1 METRSP
7 SGCSAASTK
16 WQVPELRAPR
26 EQKQKPPPPALGEE
40 PPRWARPGPGG
51 SCAAGS
57 RGDAPP
63 RPDPRSLLGET
74 PAPPLSRPDRAG
86 PRERSQQRLPRPSAQ
101 GNQAEFGRLGASMGL
116 STADGGGG
124 PGARDLES
132 LDAYI
137 QRTLSALYPPFEA
150 TAATVLWQLF
160 SVAERC
166 HGGDGLHCLTS
177 FLLPAKRALQ
187 HLQQE
192 ACARYRGLVF
202 LHPGWPLC
210 AHEKVV
216 VQLASLHGV
225 RLQPGD
231 FYLQVTSSGKQ
242 SARLVLKCLSRL
254 GRGTEEVTVPEAM
267 YGCVFTGAFL
277 EWVNRERRHVPLK
290 TCLLTSGLAVHR
302 APWSDVTD
310 PVFVPSPGAILQSCS
325 SCTGPERLP
334 SSPSEA
340 PVPTQAMAGPHF
352 QGSTSCPDTL
362 TPPCRQ
368 GRTGSDQLRHLPYP
382 GRAELGSPRTLFGS
396 SDRDFE
402 KVSPSEQG
410 PRMPPENCG
419 GSGDR
424 PDPMDQEDGPK
435 ALTFHTDLG
444 IPSSRRRP
452 PGDPTCVQPR
462 RWFRESYMEAL
473 RNPMPLGS
481 SEEAL
486 RDPACSSLAE
496 ASWDLGTGAA
506 ASGTQEETSGPRG
519 DPQQTPSLE
528 KERHTPSWTGP
539 GAAGQTLP
547 RRSRSRERA
556 PRSSRGAQAAA
567 CHTSHHSAG
576 SRPGGHRGGQAVGTP
591 NCVPVEGP
599 GCTKEEDVLASSACV
614 STDGGS
620 LHCHNPS
627 RPSGVP
633 AQQPHPEQEGWPP
646 GTGDFPSQVPKQVLD
661 VSQELLQSGIVTLPG
676 TRDRH
681 GRAVVQIR
689 TRSPLWTREHSSCAE
704 LTRLLLYFHSIPRKE
719 VRDLGLVVLVDARR
733 SPAAPAVSHA
743 LAGLQN
749 NTSPIIHSILLL
761 VDKESAFRPD
771 KDAIIQCEV
780 VSSLKALHKFVDS
793 CQLTADLD
801 GSFPYSHGDWI
812 CFRQRLEHFAA
823 NCEEAIIF
831 LQNSFCSLNT
841 HRTPRTAQEVTE
853 LIDQHETMMK
863 LVLEDPLLVS
873 LRLEGGTVLARLR
886 REELGTEDS
895 RDTLEA
901 STGLYDRVDEE
912 VHRLVLALNNHLQ
925 QLERLR
931 ELASLLEGNDQVHA
945 RALTGASRQRRAAGT
960 RGTVHTPGLP
970 TTDPSS
976 QMLARGPT
984 GPIPGA
990 GPGTPHQQ
998 SYQKGL
1004 QLAKEN
1010 PQRTE
1015 EMVQDF
1021 RRGLSAVVSQAE
1033 CGEGELARWT
1043 HSSELCETVSSW
1055 MGPLDPE
1062 ASASSLLA
1070 ECLRSCHQEA
1080 TSVAAEAFPGA
1091 GVAVLKPH
1099 ALGRLWASQ
1108 QDLWL
1113 QYPQTRLRLEE
1124 ALSKAASDPSL
1135 PPLAQSPPKH
1145 ERAQEAMRRPHKPPS
1160 VPSTDS
1166 EGGAWEP
1173 AQPLSSLPGRALLCG
1188 QDGEPLGPGLCAPWD
1203 PLSPLGGLPGA
1214 GATTAHLEDSSACS
1228 SEPIQTLASR
1238 PRKHPQKK
1246 MIKKTQSFEIP
1257 QPDSG
1262 PRDSCQPDH
1271 TGVFSKGLEV
1281 TSTVATEKKLLLRQR
1296 ARSPPVTRSRS
1307 LSSPSGLHPAEEDGR
1322 QQVSSSRLR
1331 HIMAEMIATERE
1343 YVRCLGYVID
1353 NYFPEMKR
1361 MDLPQGL
1368 RGKHHVIFGNL
1379 EKLHDFHQQ
1388 HFLRELERCRHCPLA
1403 VGRSF
1408 LRHEEQFG
1416 MYVIYSKNKP
1426 QSDALLSSH
1435 GNAFFKVIPLGPPPT
1450 ACPALSQ
1457 AGADPLTRP
1466 LQDKQRELGDKMD
1479 LASYL
1484 LRPVQRVAKYALLL
1498 QDLLKEASC
1507 SLAQEQELGELRAA
1521 EVMVCFQLRHGND
1534 LLAMDAIRGCD
1545 VNLKE
1550 QGQLRCRDEFI
1561 VCCGR
1566 KKYLR
1571 HVFLFEDLILFSKTQ
1586 KVEGSHDVYL
1596 YKQSFKTAEIGM
1608 TENVGDSGLRFE
1620 IWFRRRQK
1628 SQDTYILQAS
1638 SAEVKSAWTDVI
1650 GRILWRQALKS
1661 RELRIQ
1667 EMASMGIGNQP
1678 FMDIKPRDR
1687 ARDCAVIS
1695 DRAPKCAVMSNR
1707 VPDSIVKGTESQM
1720 RGSTAVSS
1728 SDHATPFKRPH
1739 STISDSSTSSSSSQS
1754 SSILVSLG
1762 LLVSSSPAH
1771 PGLWSP
1777 AHSPWSSDIRACVE
1791 EDEPEPEL
1799 ETGTQAAVHEGA
1811 PAVLLSRT
1819 RQA

>member
-1 METRSP
+1 
-7 SGCSAASTK
+7 
-16 WQVPELRAPR
+16 
-26 EQKQKPPPPALGEE
+26 
-40 PPRWARPGPGG
+40 
-51 SCAAGS
+51 
-57 RGDAPP
+57 
-63 RPDPRSLLGET
+63 
-74 PAPPLSRPDRAG
+74 
-86 PRERSQQRLPRPSAQ
+86 
-101 GNQAEFGRLGASMGL
+101 MGL
-116 STADGGGG
+116 SAADGGGG
-124 PGARDLES
+124 PGAGDLES

-231 FYLQVTSSGKQ
+231 FYLQVTSAGKQ

-254 GRGTEEVTVPEAM
+254 GRGIEEVTIPEAM

-277 EWVNRERRHVPLK
+277 EWVNQERSHVPLR

-302 APWSDVTD
+302 APWSDITN

-325 SCTGPERLP
+325 SCTGPEQLP

-340 PVPTQAMAGPHF
+340 PAPTQAMAGPHF
-352 QGSTSCPDTL
+352 QGSTPSPDTL
-362 TPPCRQ
+362 TPPCRR
-368 GRTGSDQLRHLPYP
+368 GRVGSDQLRHLPYP
-382 GRAELGSPRTLFGS
+382 ERAELGRPQTLSGS

-419 GSGDR
+419 GSEQKL
-424 PDPMDQEDGPK
+424 DQEEGPK
-435 ALTFHTDLG
+435 TLTFHTDLD

-452 PGDPTCVQPR
+452 PGDSSCVPPR

-486 RDPACSSLAE
+486 GGPACSSLAG
-496 ASWDLGTGAA
+496 ASRDPGTGTA
-506 ASGTQEETSGPRG
+506 ASGTQEETSGPWG

-528 KERHTPSWTGP
+528 KERHTPSRAGP
-539 GAAGQTLP
+539 GATGRTLP

-556 PRSSRGAQAAA
+556 PRSSGGAQAAA

-576 SRPGGHRGGQAVGTP
+576 ARPGGHLGGPAVGTP

-599 GCTKEEDVLASSACV
+599 GCIKEEDVLASSAYV

-620 LHCHNPS
+620 FHCHNPS
-627 RPSGVP
+627 GLSDAP
-633 AQQPHPEQEGWPP
+633 AQQPRPEQEGWPL
-646 GTGDFPSQVPKQVLD
+646 GTGDFPSQVPKRVLD
-661 VSQELLQSGIVTLPG
+661 VNQELLQSGVITLPG
-676 TRDRH
+676 TRDRQ
-681 GRAVVQIR
+681 GRAVVQVR
-689 TRSPLWTREHSSCAE
+689 TRSPLWTREHLSCAE
-704 LTRLLLYFHSIPRKE
+704 LTELLLYFHSIPRKE

-733 SPAAPAVSHA
+733 SPAAPAISQA

-761 VDKESAFRPD
+761 IDKESAFRPD

-793 CQLTADLD
+793 CQLTTDLD

-812 CFRQRLEHFAA
+812 CFRQRLEHFAG
-823 NCEEAIIF
+823 NCEEAITF

-841 HRTPRTAQEVTE
+841 HRTPSTAQEVTE

-863 LVLEDPLLVS
+863 LVLENPLLVS

-886 REELGTEDS
+886 REELGTEDG

-901 STGLYDRVDEE
+901 ATSLYDRVDEE
-912 VHRLVLALNNHLQ
+912 VHRLVLASNGRLR

-931 ELASLLEGNDQVHA
+931 ELASLQDGNDQ
-945 RALTGASRQRRAAGT
+945 
-960 RGTVHTPGLP
+960 
-970 TTDPSS
+970 
-976 QMLARGPT
+976 
-984 GPIPGA
+984 
-990 GPGTPHQQ
+990 Q
-998 SYQKGL
+998 SCQKGL
-1004 QLAKEN
+1004 QLVKEN
-1010 PQRTE
+1010 PHHTE

-1033 CGEGELARWT
+1033 YREGELARWT
-1043 HSSELCETVSSW
+1043 RPSELCEMASSW
-1055 MGPLDPE
+1055 MGPPDPE
-1062 ASASSLLA
+1062 AYPSSPVA

-1080 TSVAAEAFPGA
+1080 ASVAAEAFPGA
-1091 GVAVLKPH
+1091 GVAALKPQT
-1099 ALGRLWASQ
+1099 LGRPWASQ
-1108 QDLWL
+1108 QDLGL
-1113 QYPQTRLRLEE
+1113 QCPQTRLQLED
-1124 ALSKAASDPSL
+1124 ALSEAAPGPSL

-1145 ERAQEAMRRPHKPPS
+1145 ECAQEAMRRPHKPPS
-1160 VPSTDS
+1160 VPSTDT
-1166 EGGAWEP
+1166 EDGAWEP
-1173 AQPLSSLPGRALLCG
+1173 GLPGRALLCG
-1188 QDGEPLGPGLCAPWD
+1188 QDGEPLGPGLCALWD
-1203 PLSPLGGLPGA
+1203 PVSPLGGLSGTA
-1214 GATTAHLEDSSACS
+1214 ATTAHPEDSSACS
-1228 SEPIQTLASR
+1228 SEPTQTPASR

-1246 MIKKTQSFEIP
+1246 MVKKMQSFEIP

-1262 PRDSCQPDH
+1262 PRDSCQPGH
-1271 TGVFSKGLEV
+1271 TSVFSKGLEV
-1281 TSTVATEKKLLLRQR
+1281 TSTVVTEKKLLLQPQ
-1296 ARSPPVTRSRS
+1296 ARSPPVTWSRS
-1307 LSSPSGLHPAEEDGR
+1307 LSSPSGLHPAEEDGKR
-1322 QQVSSSRLR
+1322 QVGSSRLR

-1353 NYFPEMKR
+1353 NYFPEMER

-1416 MYVIYSKNKP
+1416 MYVVYSKNKP

-1435 GNAFFKVIPLGPPPT
+1435 GNAFFK
-1450 ACPALSQ
+1450 
-1457 AGADPLTRP
+1457 
-1466 LQDKQRELGDKMD
+1466 DKQRELGDKMD

-1498 QDLLKEASC
+1498 QDLLKEAGRGP
-1507 SLAQEQELGELRAA
+1507 AQGQELGELRAA
-1521 EVMVCFQLRHGND
+1521 EVVVCFQLRHGND

-1550 QGQLRCRDEFI
+1550 QGQLKCQDEFI
-1561 VCCGR
+1561 ICCGR

-1586 KVEGSHDVYL
+1586 KVEGGHDVYL

-1608 TENVGDSGLRFE
+1608 TENVGDSGSRFE
-1620 IWFRRRQK
+1620 IWFRRRRK

-1638 SAEVKSAWTDVI
+1638 SAEVKRAWTDVI

-1678 FMDIKPRDR
+1678 FMDVRPSNQAPK
-1687 ARDCAVIS
+1687 CTVIS
-1695 DRAPKCAVMSNR
+1695 DRAHN
-1707 VPDSIVKGTESQM
+1707 SIIKGTESQM
-1720 RGSTAVSS
+1720 RGPTAVSS
-1728 SDHATPFKRPH
+1728 SDQATPFKRPH
-1739 STISDSSTSSSSSQS
+1739 STISDSSTSSSSSRS
-1754 SSILVSLG
+1754 SSILGSLG
-1762 LLVSSSPAH
+1762 LLVSS
-1771 PGLWSP
+1771 SP
-1777 AHSPWSSDIRACVE
+1777 AHSPWSSDIRACIE
-1791 EDEPEPEL
+1791 EDEPEM
-1799 ETGTQAAVHEGA
+1799 GTQAAVREGA
-1811 PAVLLSRT
+1811 PAVL
-1819 RQA
+1819 

>member
-1 METRSP
+1 METRGP
-7 SGCSAASTK
+7 SGGRGRQPQNGRSE
-16 WQVPELRAPR
+16 PRAPR

-40 PPRWARPGPGG
+40 PH
-51 SCAAGS
+51 S
-57 RGDAPP
+57 RVPGDAPP

-74 PAPPLSRPDRAG
+74 PAPPLSAPDRAG
-86 PRERSQQRLPRPSAQ
+86 PGTRAAKRPRRSQ
-101 GNQAEFGRLGASMGL
+101 FGGLGAGMGL
-116 STADGGGG
+116 SAADGGGG
-124 PGARDLES
+124 PGAGDLES

-177 FLLPAKRALQ
+177 FLLPARRALQ
-187 HLQQE
+187 RLQQE

-231 FYLQVTSSGKQ
+231 FYLQVTSAGKQ
-242 SARLVLKCLSRL
+242 SARLVLKCLSQL
-254 GRGTEEVTVPEAM
+254 GRGTEEVTIPEAM

-277 EWVNRERRHVPLK
+277 EWVNQERSHVPLH

-302 APWSDVTD
+302 APWSDITN

-325 SCTGPERLP
+325 SCTGPEQLP
-334 SSPSEA
+334 SSPSKA
-340 PVPTQAMAGPHF
+340 PAPTQAMAGPHF
-352 QGSTSCPDTL
+352 QGSTPSPDTL
-362 TPPCRQ
+362 TPPCRR
-368 GRTGSDQLRHLPYP
+368 GCVGSDQLRHLPYP
-382 GRAELGSPRTLFGS
+382 ETAELGRPRTLSGS

-419 GSGDR
+419 ELGQK
-424 PDPMDQEDGPK
+424 PDPMNQEDGPK
-435 ALTFHTDLG
+435 TLTFHTDLD

-452 PGDPTCVQPR
+452 PGDSSCVQPR

-486 RDPACSSLAE
+486 GDPACSSLAG
-496 ASWDLGTGAA
+496 ASRDPGTGTA
-506 ASGTQEETSGPRG
+506 ASGTQEETSGTWG

-528 KERHTPSWTGP
+528 KERHTPSRAGP
-539 GAAGQTLP
+539 GAAGRTLP

-576 SRPGGHRGGQAVGTP
+576 ARPGGHLGGQAVGTP

-599 GCTKEEDVLASSACV
+599 GCIKEEDVLASSACV

-627 RPSGVP
+627 GLSDAP
-633 AQQPHPEQEGWPP
+633 AQQPRPEQEGWPL
-646 GTGDFPSQVPKQVLD
+646 GTGDFPSQVPKRVLD
-661 VSQELLQSGIVTLPG
+661 VNQELLQSGVITLPG
-676 TRDRH
+676 TRDRQ
-681 GRAVVQIR
+681 GRAVVQVR
-689 TRSPLWTREHSSCAE
+689 TRSPLWTREHSSCTE

-733 SPAAPAVSHA
+733 SPAAPAVSQA

-761 VDKESAFRPD
+761 IDKESAFRPD

-793 CQLTADLD
+793 CQLTTDLD

-812 CFRQRLEHFAA
+812 CCRQRLEHFAG
-823 NCEEAIIF
+823 NCEEAITF

-841 HRTPRTAQEVTE
+841 HRTPSTAQEVAE

-863 LVLEDPLLVS
+863 LVLENPLLVS

-886 REELGTEDS
+886 REELGTEDG

-901 STGLYDRVDEE
+901 ATSLYDRVDEE
-912 VHRLVLALNNHLQ
+912 VHRLVLASNSRLQ
-925 QLERLR
+925 QLERLQ
-931 ELASLLEGNDQVHA
+931 ELASLQDGNDQH
-945 RALTGASRQRRAAGT
+945 SC
-960 RGTVHTPGLP
+960 
-970 TTDPSS
+970 
-976 QMLARGPT
+976 
-984 GPIPGA
+984 
-990 GPGTPHQQ
+990 
-998 SYQKGL
+998 QKGL
-1004 QLAKEN
+1004 QLVKEN
-1010 PQRTE
+1010 PHDTE
-1015 EMVQDF
+1015 EMVQDV

-1033 CGEGELARWT
+1033 YGEGDLARWPRP
-1043 HSSELCETVSSW
+1043 SELCEMASSW
-1055 MGPLDPE
+1055 MGPLDLE
-1062 ASASSLLA
+1062 AYPSSPVA
-1070 ECLRSCHQEA
+1070 ECLRSRHQEA

-1091 GVAVLKPH
+1091 GVAVLKPQT
-1099 ALGRLWASQ
+1099 LGRPWASQ

-1113 QYPQTRLRLEE
+1113 QCPQTRLRLEE
-1124 ALSKAASDPSL
+1124 ALSEATPGPSL

-1145 ERAQEAMRRPHKPPS
+1145 ECAQEAMRRPRKPPS
-1160 VPSTDS
+1160 VPSTDT
-1166 EGGAWEP
+1166 EDGAWEP
-1173 AQPLSSLPGRALLCG
+1173 GLPGRALLCG

-1203 PLSPLGGLPGA
+1203 PVSPLGGLSGA
-1214 GATTAHLEDSSACS
+1214 AATTAHPEDSSACS
-1228 SEPIQTLASR
+1228 SEPTQTPASR

-1246 MIKKTQSFEIP
+1246 MVKKMQSFEIP

-1262 PRDSCQPDH
+1262 PRDSCQPGH

-1281 TSTVATEKKLLLRQR
+1281 TSTVATEKKLLLRPQ
-1296 ARSPPVTRSRS
+1296 ARSPPVTGSRS
-1307 LSSPSGLHPAEEDGR
+1307 LSSPSGLHPAEEDGKR
-1322 QQVSSSRLR
+1322 QVGSSRLR

-1353 NYFPEMKR
+1353 NYFPEMER

-1388 HFLRELERCRHCPLA
+1388 HFLRELEHCRHCPLA

-1416 MYVIYSKNKP
+1416 MYVVYSKNKP

-1435 GNAFFKVIPLGPPPT
+1435 GNAFFK
-1450 ACPALSQ
+1450 
-1457 AGADPLTRP
+1457 
-1466 LQDKQRELGDKMD
+1466 DKQRELGDKMD

-1498 QDLLKEASC
+1498 QDLLKEASRGP
-1507 SLAQEQELGELRAA
+1507 AQGQELGELRAA
-1521 EVMVCFQLRHGND
+1521 EVVVCFQLRHSND

-1550 QGQLRCRDEFI
+1550 QGQLKCRDEFI
-1561 VCCGR
+1561 ICCGR

-1586 KVEGSHDVYL
+1586 KVEGGHDVYL

-1608 TENVGDSGLRFE
+1608 TENVGDSGSRFE

-1638 SAEVKSAWTDVI
+1638 SAEVKRAWTDVI

-1678 FMDIKPRDR
+1678 FMDVKPSDQ
-1687 ARDCAVIS
+1687 APKGTVIS
-1695 DRAPKCAVMSNR
+1695 DRACN
-1707 VPDSIVKGTESQM
+1707 SIIKGTESQM
-1720 RGSTAVSS
+1720 RGPTAGSS

-1739 STISDSSTSSSSSQS
+1739 STISDSSTSSSSSRS
-1754 SSILVSLG
+1754 SSILGSLG
-1762 LLVSSSPAH
+1762 LPVSS
-1771 PGLWSP
+1771 SP
-1777 AHSPWSSDIRACVE
+1777 AHSPWSSDIRACIE
-1791 EDEPEPEL
+1791 EDEP
-1799 ETGTQAAVHEGA
+1799 ETGTQAAVREGA
-1811 PAVLLSRT
+1811 PAVL
-1819 RQA
+1819 

>member
-1 METRSP
+1 
-7 SGCSAASTK
+7 
-16 WQVPELRAPR
+16 
-26 EQKQKPPPPALGEE
+26 
-40 PPRWARPGPGG
+40 
-51 SCAAGS
+51 
-57 RGDAPP
+57 
-63 RPDPRSLLGET
+63 
-74 PAPPLSRPDRAG
+74 
-86 PRERSQQRLPRPSAQ
+86 
-101 GNQAEFGRLGASMGL
+101 MGF

-132 LDAYI
+132 LDACI

-177 FLLPAKRALQ
+177 FLLPAKKALQ

-231 FYLQVTSSGKQ
+231 FYLQVTSAGKQ

-277 EWVNRERRHVPLK
+277 EWVNRERRHVPLQ

-310 PVFVPSPGAILQSCS
+310 PVFVPSPRAILQSYS

-340 PVPTQAMAGPHF
+340 PVPTQATAGPHF

-362 TPPCRQ
+362 TSPCCR

-382 GRAELGSPRTLFGS
+382 ERAELGSPRTLSGS

-419 GSGDR
+419 GSGER

-452 PGDPTCVQPR
+452 PGDPACVQPR

-486 RDPACSSLAE
+486 GDLTCSSLAG
-496 ASWDLGTGAA
+496 ASRDLGTGAA

-528 KERHTPSWTGP
+528 KERHTPSQTGP
-539 GAAGQTLP
+539 GAAGRTLP
-547 RRSRSRERA
+547 RRSRSWERA

-576 SRPGGHRGGQAVGTP
+576 SRPGGHLGGQAVGTP

-599 GCTKEEDVLASSACV
+599 GCTKEEDVLGSSACV

-627 RPSGVP
+627 GPSDVP

-661 VSQELLQSGIVTLPG
+661 VSQELLQSGVVTLPG

-681 GRAVVQIR
+681 GRAVVQVR
-689 TRSPLWTREHSSCAE
+689 TRSLLWTREHSSCAE

-733 SPAAPAVSHA
+733 SPAAPAVSQA
-743 LAGLQN
+743 LSGLQN

-780 VSSLKALHKFVDS
+780 VSSLKAVHKFVDS

-841 HRTPRTAQEVTE
+841 HRTPRTAQEVAE

-873 LRLEGGTVLARLR
+873 LRLEGGTILARLR

-901 STGLYDRVDEE
+901 ATSLYDRVDEE
-912 VHRLVLALNNHLQ
+912 VHRLVLTSNNRLQ
-925 QLERLR
+925 QLEHLR
-931 ELASLLEGNDQVHA
+931 ELASLLEGNDQ
-945 RALTGASRQRRAAGT
+945 
-960 RGTVHTPGLP
+960 
-970 TTDPSS
+970 
-976 QMLARGPT
+976 
-984 GPIPGA
+984 
-990 GPGTPHQQ
+990 Q
-998 SYQKGL
+998 SCQKGL

-1033 CGEGELARWT
+1033 CREGELARWT
-1043 HSSELCETVSSW
+1043 RSSELCETVSSW
-1055 MGPLDPE
+1055 MGPLDTE
-1062 ASASSLLA
+1062 ACPSSPVA

-1099 ALGRLWASQ
+1099 ALGKPWASQ

-1124 ALSKAASDPSL
+1124 ALSEAAPDPSL

-1145 ERAQEAMRRPHKPPS
+1145 ERAQEAMRRHHKPPS
-1160 VPSTDS
+1160 FPSTDS

-1173 AQPLSSLPGRALLCG
+1173 AEPLSGLPGPALLCG

-1203 PLSPLGGLPGA
+1203 PLSLLRGLPGA

-1228 SEPIQTLASR
+1228 SEPTQTLASR

-1271 TGVFSKGLEV
+1271 TSVFSKGLEV
-1281 TSTVATEKKLLLRQR
+1281 TSTVATEKKLPLRQR
-1296 ARSPPVTRSRS
+1296 ARSPPITRSRS
-1307 LSSPSGLHPAEEDGR
+1307 LSSPSGLHPAEEDER
-1322 QQVSSSRLR
+1322 QQVGSSRLR

-1343 YVRCLGYVID
+1343 YIRCLGYVID
-1353 NYFPEMKR
+1353 NYFPEMER

-1388 HFLRELERCRHCPLA
+1388 HFLRELERCQHCPLA

-1435 GNAFFKVIPLGPPPT
+1435 GNAFFK
-1450 ACPALSQ
+1450 
-1457 AGADPLTRP
+1457 
-1466 LQDKQRELGDKMD
+1466 DKQRELGDKMD

-1507 SLAQEQELGELRAA
+1507 GLAQGQELGELRAA
-1521 EVMVCFQLRHGND
+1521 EVVVCFQLRHGND

-1561 VCCGR
+1561 VCCRR

-1620 IWFRRRQK
+1620 IWFRRRRK

-1667 EMASMGIGNQP
+1667 EMASMGTGNQP
-1678 FMDIKPRDR
+1678 FMDVKPRDR
-1687 ARDCAVIS
+1687 TPDCAVIS
-1695 DRAPKCAVMSNR
+1695 DRAPKCAVMSDR

-1728 SDHATPFKRPH
+1728 SDHTAPFKRPH

-1754 SSILVSLG
+1754 SSILGSLG

-1777 AHSPWSSDIRACVE
+1777 AYSPWSSDIRACVE

-1799 ETGTQAAVHEGA
+1799 ETGTQAAVREGA

>member
-1 METRSP
+1 MTT
-7 SGCSAASTK
+7 SGL
-16 WQVPELRAPR
+16 E
-26 EQKQKPPPPALGEE
+26 
-40 PPRWARPGPGG
+40 
-51 SCAAGS
+51 
-57 RGDAPP
+57 
-63 RPDPRSLLGET
+63 
-74 PAPPLSRPDRAG
+74 
-86 PRERSQQRLPRPSAQ
+86 
-101 GNQAEFGRLGASMGL
+101 
-116 STADGGGG
+116 GGGG
-124 PGARDLES
+124 MGLDLGIREDLES

-166 HGGDGLHCLTS
+166 HGGDGLQCLTS

-231 FYLQVTSSGKQ
+231 FYLQVTSAGKQ
-242 SARLVLKCLSRL
+242 SARLVLKCLSQL
-254 GRGTEEVTVPEAM
+254 GRGTEEVAIPEAM

-277 EWVNRERRHVPLK
+277 EWVNQERSHVPLH

-302 APWSDVTD
+302 APWSDITN

-325 SCTGPERLP
+325 SCTGPEQLP

-340 PVPTQAMAGPHF
+340 PAPTQAMAGPHF
-352 QGSTSCPDTL
+352 QGSTPSPNTL
-362 TPPCRQ
+362 TPPCCQ
-368 GRTGSDQLRHLPYP
+368 GHVGSDQLRHLPYP
-382 GRAELGSPRTLFGS
+382 ERAELGSPRTLSGS

-419 GSGDR
+419 GSEQR
-424 PDPMDQEDGPK
+424 PDPMNQEDGPK
-435 ALTFHTDLG
+435 TLTFHTDLD

-452 PGDPTCVQPR
+452 PGDPSCVQPR
-462 RWFRESYMEAL
+462 RWFRESYIEAL
-473 RNPMPLGS
+473 RSPVPLGS

-486 RDPACSSLAE
+486 GDPACSSLAG
-496 ASWDLGTGAA
+496 ASRDLGTGAA
-506 ASGTQEETSGPRG
+506 ASGTQEEISGPWG

-528 KERHTPSWTGP
+528 KKRHTPSRAGP
-539 GAAGQTLP
+539 GAAGRTLP

-556 PRSSRGAQAAA
+556 PRSSGGAQVAA

-576 SRPGGHRGGQAVGTP
+576 ARPGGHLGGQAVGTP
-591 NCVPVEGP
+591 NCVPV
-599 GCTKEEDVLASSACV
+599 EDVLASSACV

-627 RPSGVP
+627 GLSDAP
-633 AQQPHPEQEGWPP
+633 AQQPRPEREGWLP
-646 GTGDFPSQVPKQVLD
+646 GTGDFPSQVPKRVLD
-661 VSQELLQSGIVTLPG
+661 VNQELLQSGVITLPG
-676 TRDRH
+676 TRDRQ
-681 GRAVVQIR
+681 GRAVVQVR
-689 TRSPLWTREHSSCAE
+689 TRSPLWTREHSSCAK
-704 LTRLLLYFHSIPRKE
+704 LTQLLLYFHSIPRWDGGPGPTLQT
-719 VRDLGLVVLVDARR
+719 RGT
-733 SPAAPAVSHA
+733 PAALIFISY
-743 LAGLQN
+743 LFQN

-761 VDKESAFRPD
+761 IDKESAFRPD

-793 CQLTADLD
+793 CQLTTDLD

-812 CFRQRLEHFAA
+812 CFRQ
-823 NCEEAIIF
+823 
-831 LQNSFCSLNT
+831 LQEWARSC
-841 HRTPRTAQEVTE
+841 HQEVAE

-863 LVLEDPLLVS
+863 LVLENPLLVS

-886 REELGTEDS
+886 REELSTEDG

-901 STGLYDRVDEE
+901 ATSLYDRVDEE
-912 VHRLVLALNNHLQ
+912 VHRLVLASNNRLQ

-931 ELASLLEGNDQVHA
+931 ELASLQDRNDQ
-945 RALTGASRQRRAAGT
+945 
-960 RGTVHTPGLP
+960 
-970 TTDPSS
+970 
-976 QMLARGPT
+976 
-984 GPIPGA
+984 
-990 GPGTPHQQ
+990 Q
-998 SYQKGL
+998 SCQKGL
-1004 QLAKEN
+1004 QLVKEN
-1010 PQRTE
+1010 PHHTE

-1021 RRGLSAVVSQAE
+1021 RRDVSAVVSQAE
-1033 CGEGELARWT
+1033 YREGELARWT
-1043 HSSELCETVSSW
+1043 RPSELCETASSW

-1062 ASASSLLA
+1062 AYPSSPVA

-1091 GVAVLKPH
+1091 GVAVLKPQT
-1099 ALGRLWASQ
+1099 LGRPWASQ
-1108 QDLWL
+1108 RDLWL
-1113 QYPQTRLRLEE
+1113 QCPQTRLHLEE
-1124 ALSKAASDPSL
+1124 ALSEAAPDPSL
-1135 PPLAQSPPKH
+1135 PPLAQSPPKR
-1145 ERAQEAMRRPHKPPS
+1145 ECAQEAMRRPRKPPS
-1160 VPSTDS
+1160 VPSTDT
-1166 EGGAWEP
+1166 EDGAWEP
-1173 AQPLSSLPGRALLCG
+1173 GLPGRALLCG
-1188 QDGEPLGPGLCAPWD
+1188 QDGEPLGLGLCAPWD
-1203 PLSPLGGLPGA
+1203 PVSPLGGLSGA
-1214 GATTAHLEDSSACS
+1214 AATTAHPQDSSACS
-1228 SEPIQTLASR
+1228 SEPTQTPASR

-1246 MIKKTQSFEIP
+1246 MVKKMQSFEIP

-1262 PRDSCQPDH
+1262 PRDSCQPGH

-1281 TSTVATEKKLLLRQR
+1281 ASTVATEKKLLLQPQT
-1296 ARSPPVTRSRS
+1296 RSPPVTRSRS
-1307 LSSPSGLHPAEEDGR
+1307 LSSPSGLHPAEEDGKR
-1322 QQVSSSRLR
+1322 QVGSSRLR
-1331 HIMAEMIATERE
+1331 HIMAEMISTERE

-1353 NYFPEMKR
+1353 NYFPEMER

-1416 MYVIYSKNKP
+1416 MYVVYSKNKP

-1435 GNAFFKVIPLGPPPT
+1435 GNAFFK
-1450 ACPALSQ
+1450 
-1457 AGADPLTRP
+1457 
-1466 LQDKQRELGDKMD
+1466 DKQRELGDKMD

-1498 QDLLKEASC
+1498 QDLLKEASRGPV
-1507 SLAQEQELGELRAA
+1507 QGQELGELRAA
-1521 EVMVCFQLRHGND
+1521 EIVVCFQLRHGND

-1550 QGQLRCRDEFI
+1550 QGQLKCRDEFI

-1586 KVEGSHDVYL
+1586 KVEGGHDVYL
-1596 YKQSFKTAEIGM
+1596 YKQSFKMAEIGM
-1608 TENVGDSGLRFE
+1608 TENVGDSGSRFE
-1620 IWFRRRQK
+1620 IWFRRRRK

-1638 SAEVKSAWTDVI
+1638 SAEVKRAWTDVI

-1678 FMDIKPRDR
+1678 FMDVKPSDQ
-1687 ARDCAVIS
+1687 APKCTVIS
-1695 DRAPKCAVMSNR
+1695 DQARN
-1707 VPDSIVKGTESQM
+1707 SIIQGTESEM
-1720 RGSTAVSS
+1720 RGPTAVSS

-1739 STISDSSTSSSSSQS
+1739 STISDSSTSSSSSRS
-1754 SSILVSLG
+1754 SSILGSLG
-1762 LLVSSSPAH
+1762 LLVSS
-1771 PGLWSP
+1771 SP
-1777 AHSPWSSDIRACVE
+1777 AHSPWSSDIRACIE
-1791 EDEPEPEL
+1791 EDEP
-1799 ETGTQAAVHEGA
+1799 ETGTQAAVREGT
-1811 PAVLLSRT
+1811 PAVL
-1819 RQA
+1819 

>member
-1 METRSP
+1 
-7 SGCSAASTK
+7 
-16 WQVPELRAPR
+16 
-26 EQKQKPPPPALGEE
+26 
-40 PPRWARPGPGG
+40 
-51 SCAAGS
+51 
-57 RGDAPP
+57 
-63 RPDPRSLLGET
+63 
-74 PAPPLSRPDRAG
+74 
-86 PRERSQQRLPRPSAQ
+86 
-101 GNQAEFGRLGASMGL
+101 MGL
-116 STADGGGG
+116 STADGGGS
-124 PGARDLES
+124 PGAEDLES

-160 SVAERC
+160 SMAERC
-166 HGGDGLHCLTS
+166 HSGDGLHCLTS

-210 AHEKVV
+210 ADEKVV

-231 FYLQVTSSGKQ
+231 FYLQVTSAGRQ

-254 GRGTEEVTVPEAM
+254 GRGTEEVTIPEAM

-277 EWVNRERRHVPLK
+277 EWVNRERRHVPLQ
-290 TCLLTSGLAVHR
+290 TCLLTSGLAIHR
-302 APWSDVTD
+302 APWSDLTD

-362 TPPCRQ
+362 TPPCRR
-368 GRTGSDQLRHLPYP
+368 GRTGSDQLRHLPYRE
-382 GRAELGSPRTLFGS
+382 RAELGSPRTLSGS

-402 KVSPSEQG
+402 KVSPSEQS
-410 PRMPPENCG
+410 PRMPPENG
-419 GSGDR
+419 GLGER
-424 PDPMDQEDGPK
+424 PDAVDQEDGPK

-444 IPSSRRRP
+444 IPSSRRQL
-452 PGDPTCVQPR
+452 PGDPTFVQPR

-481 SEEAL
+481 SEEAVGNST
-486 RDPACSSLAE
+486 CSSLAG
-496 ASWDLGTGAA
+496 ASRDLGTGAA

-519 DPQQTPSLE
+519 DPQQTPSVE
-528 KERHTPSWTGP
+528 ERHMPSRAGQ
-539 GAAGQTLP
+539 GAAGRTFP
-547 RRSRSRERA
+547 RRSRSQERA
-556 PRSSRGAQAAA
+556 PRSSGGAQAAA

-576 SRPGGHRGGQAVGTP
+576 ARPGGRLGGQAVGTP

-627 RPSGVP
+627 GPSDVP

-646 GTGDFPSQVPKQVLD
+646 VTGGFPSQVPKQVLD
-661 VSQELLQSGIVTLPG
+661 VNQELLQSGVVTLPG

-681 GRAVVQIR
+681 GRAVVQVR
-689 TRSPLWTREHSSCAE
+689 TRSLPWTREHSSCAE

-733 SPAAPAVSHA
+733 SPAAPAVSQA

-749 NTSPIIHSILLL
+749 NTSIIHSILLL

-771 KDAIIQCEV
+771 KDAVIQCEV

-823 NCEEAIIF
+823 NCEEAVIF

-853 LIDQHETMMK
+853 LIYQHETIMK

-901 STGLYDRVDEE
+901 ATSLYDRVDEE
-912 VHRLVLALNNHLQ
+912 VHRLVLASNNRLQ
-925 QLERLR
+925 QLERLQ
-931 ELASLLEGNDQVHA
+931 ELASLLEGNDQ
-945 RALTGASRQRRAAGT
+945 
-960 RGTVHTPGLP
+960 
-970 TTDPSS
+970 
-976 QMLARGPT
+976 
-984 GPIPGA
+984 
-990 GPGTPHQQ
+990 Q
-998 SYQKGL
+998 SCQKGL

-1010 PQRTE
+1010 PQHTE

-1033 CGEGELARWT
+1033 CREGELARWT
-1043 HSSELCETVSSW
+1043 RPSELCETVSSW

-1062 ASASSLLA
+1062 AYPSSPVA

-1099 ALGRLWASQ
+1099 ALGRPWASQ

-1113 QYPQTRLRLEE
+1113 QCPQTRLHLEE
-1124 ALSKAASDPSL
+1124 ALSEAA
-1135 PPLAQSPPKH
+1135 
-1145 ERAQEAMRRPHKPPS
+1145 RG
-1160 VPSTDS
+1160 PSTDT

-1173 AQPLSSLPGRALLCG
+1173 TRPLSGLPGQALLCG
-1188 QDGEPLGPGLCAPWD
+1188 QDGETLGPGLCAPWD

-1228 SEPIQTLASR
+1228 YEPTQALASR

-1262 PRDSCQPDH
+1262 PRDSCQPSH

-1281 TSTVATEKKLLLRQR
+1281 TSTVATEKKFPLQPR

-1322 QQVSSSRLR
+1322 QQVDSSRLR

-1353 NYFPEMKR
+1353 NYFPEMER

-1379 EKLHDFHQQ
+1379 QKLHDFHQQ
-1388 HFLRELERCRHCPLA
+1388 HFLRELEHCRHCPLA

-1426 QSDALLSSH
+1426 QSNALLSSH
-1435 GNAFFKVIPLGPPPT
+1435 GNAFFK
-1450 ACPALSQ
+1450 
-1457 AGADPLTRP
+1457 
-1466 LQDKQRELGDKMD
+1466 DKQRELGDKMD

-1498 QDLLKEASC
+1498 RDLLEEASRG
-1507 SLAQEQELGELRAA
+1507 LAQGQELGELRAA
-1521 EVMVCFQLRHGND
+1521 EVVVCFQLRHGND

-1586 KVEGSHDVYL
+1586 KVEGGHDIYL

-1608 TENVGDSGLRFE
+1608 TENVGDTGLRFE
-1620 IWFRRRQK
+1620 IWFRRRRK
-1628 SQDTYILQAS
+1628 FQDTYILQAS

-1650 GRILWRQALKS
+1650 GRILWQQALKS

-1678 FMDIKPRDR
+1678 FMDVKPGDQ
-1687 ARDCAVIS
+1687 APDCAVIS
-1695 DRAPKCAVMSNR
+1695 ELAPKCAVMGYR
-1707 VPDSIVKGTESQM
+1707 APDSIVKGTESQM
-1720 RGSTAVSS
+1720 TGSTAVSS
-1728 SDHATPFKRPH
+1728 SDHAAPFKRPH

-1754 SSILVSLG
+1754 SCILGSLG

-1777 AHSPWSSDIRACVE
+1777 ALSPWSSDIRACVK
-1791 EDEPEPEL
+1791 EDEPEP
-1799 ETGTQAAVHEGA
+1799 
-1811 PAVLLSRT
+1811 
-1819 RQA
+1819 

>member
-1 METRSP
+1 
-7 SGCSAASTK
+7 
-16 WQVPELRAPR
+16 
-26 EQKQKPPPPALGEE
+26 
-40 PPRWARPGPGG
+40 
-51 SCAAGS
+51 
-57 RGDAPP
+57 
-63 RPDPRSLLGET
+63 
-74 PAPPLSRPDRAG
+74 
-86 PRERSQQRLPRPSAQ
+86 
-101 GNQAEFGRLGASMGL
+101 MGL
-116 STADGGGG
+116 STADGGGS
-124 PGARDLES
+124 PGAEDLES

-160 SVAERC
+160 SMAERC
-166 HGGDGLHCLTS
+166 HSGDGLHCLTS

-210 AHEKVV
+210 ADEKVV

-231 FYLQVTSSGKQ
+231 FYLQVTSAGRQ

-254 GRGTEEVTVPEAM
+254 GRGTEEVTIPEAM

-277 EWVNRERRHVPLK
+277 EWVNRERRHVPLQ
-290 TCLLTSGLAVHR
+290 TCLLTSGLAIHR
-302 APWSDVTD
+302 APWSDLTD

-362 TPPCRQ
+362 TPPCHR

-382 GRAELGSPRTLFGS
+382 ERAELGSPRTLSGS

-402 KVSPSEQG
+402 KVSPSEQS
-410 PRMPPENCG
+410 PRMPPENG
-419 GSGDR
+419 GLGER
-424 PDPMDQEDGPK
+424 PDAVDQEDGPK

-444 IPSSRRRP
+444 IPSSRRQL
-452 PGDPTCVQPR
+452 PGDPTFVQPR

-481 SEEAL
+481 SEEAVGNS
-486 RDPACSSLAE
+486 ACSSLAG
-496 ASWDLGTGAA
+496 ASRDLGTGAA

-519 DPQQTPSLE
+519 DPQQTPSVE
-528 KERHTPSWTGP
+528 ERHMPSRAGQ
-539 GAAGQTLP
+539 GAAGRTLP
-547 RRSRSRERA
+547 RRSRSQERA
-556 PRSSRGAQAAA
+556 PRSSGGAQAAA

-576 SRPGGHRGGQAVGTP
+576 ARPGGRLGGQAVGTP

-627 RPSGVP
+627 GPSDVP

-646 GTGDFPSQVPKQVLD
+646 STGDFPSQVPKQVLD
-661 VSQELLQSGIVTLPG
+661 VNQELLQSGVITLPG

-681 GRAVVQIR
+681 GRAVVQVR
-689 TRSPLWTREHSSCAE
+689 TRSLPWTREHSSCAE

-719 VRDLGLVVLVDARR
+719 IRDLGLVVLVDARR
-733 SPAAPAVSHA
+733 SPAAPAVSQA

-749 NTSPIIHSILLL
+749 NTSIIHSILLL

-771 KDAIIQCEV
+771 KDAVIQCEV

-823 NCEEAIIF
+823 NCEEAVIF

-853 LIDQHETMMK
+853 LIYQHETIMK

-873 LRLEGGTVLARLR
+873 LRLEGGTVLVRLR

-901 STGLYDRVDEE
+901 ATSLYDRVDEE
-912 VHRLVLALNNHLQ
+912 VHRLVLASNNRLQ
-925 QLERLR
+925 QLERLQ

-945 RALTGASRQRRAAGT
+945 LALMRASRQRHAAGA
-960 RGTVHTPGLP
+960 RGSVHAPGLP

-976 QMLARGPT
+976 QTLARGPA

-990 GPGTPHQQ
+990 GAGTPHQQ
-998 SYQKGL
+998 SCQKGL

-1010 PQRTE
+1010 PQHTE

-1033 CGEGELARWT
+1033 CREGELARWT
-1043 HSSELCETVSSW
+1043 RPSELCKTVSSW

-1062 ASASSLLA
+1062 AYPSSPVA

-1099 ALGRLWASQ
+1099 ALGRPWASQ

-1113 QYPQTRLRLEE
+1113 QCPQTRLHLEE
-1124 ALSKAASDPSL
+1124 ALSEAAPG
-1135 PPLAQSPPKH
+1135 
-1145 ERAQEAMRRPHKPPS
+1145 
-1160 VPSTDS
+1160 PSTDT

-1173 AQPLSSLPGRALLCG
+1173 TRPLSGLPGRALLCG

-1228 SEPIQTLASR
+1228 CEPTQALASR

-1262 PRDSCQPDH
+1262 PRDSCQPSH

-1281 TSTVATEKKLLLRQR
+1281 TSTVATEKKLPLQPR
-1296 ARSPPVTRSRS
+1296 ARSPPVTRSQS

-1322 QQVSSSRLR
+1322 QQVGSRLR

-1353 NYFPEMKR
+1353 NYFPEMER

-1368 RGKHHVIFGNL
+1368 RGKHHIIFGNL
-1379 EKLHDFHQQ
+1379 QKLHDFHQQ

-1435 GNAFFKVIPLGPPPT
+1435 GNAFFK
-1450 ACPALSQ
+1450 
-1457 AGADPLTRP
+1457 
-1466 LQDKQRELGDKMD
+1466 DKQQELGDKMD

-1498 QDLLKEASC
+1498 RDLLEEASRG
-1507 SLAQEQELGELRAA
+1507 LAQGQELGELRAA
-1521 EVMVCFQLRHGND
+1521 EVVVCFQLRHGND

-1586 KVEGSHDVYL
+1586 KVEGGHDIYL

-1620 IWFRRRQK
+1620 IWFRRRRK

-1650 GRILWRQALKS
+1650 GRILWQQALKS

-1678 FMDIKPRDR
+1678 FMEVKPG
-1687 ARDCAVIS
+1687 
-1695 DRAPKCAVMSNR
+1695 DRAPDCAVMSDR
-1707 VPDSIVKGTESQM
+1707 APDSIVKGTESQM

-1728 SDHATPFKRPH
+1728 SDHAAPFKRPH

-1754 SSILVSLG
+1754 SCILGSLG

-1777 AHSPWSSDIRACVE
+1777 ALSPWSSDIRACIK
-1791 EDEPEPEL
+1791 EDEPQPEL
-1799 ETGTQAAVHEGA
+1799 ETGTQAAAREGA
-1811 PAVLLSRT
+1811 PAVLLSRA